1 MSAKHIRQCPCSF
14 LIFITLIFSLL
25 LLNVYAQDAESDN
38 FNNEVDSY
46 VRHIPSRSVKAQ
58 SGKVEVIESGVK
70 YTYKLKL
77 FDKLPVEL
85 SVNPEYVSINRSV
98 AVELPSHLT
107 GFSTDI
113 ETTLPFFN
121 LARTY
126 FRIGL
131 SPSFY
136 GDNWAFSSSNF
147 RIPSRFFCIYQ
158 PNEKWTFI
166 CGIAVYPRYENSV
179 LPIAGFIYKANDK
192 LVFYIVPHR
201 PNISYALTDR
211 VTLFVEGD
219 SSIAEFVVNRDN
231 SENVILRYA
240 QAHLGSGARFK
251 INKSIET
258 SLSAGEVFN
267 HYLRYRDSGGKA
279 GIKDGLYVE
288 FRIQAR
294 I

>member
-166 CGIAVYPRYENSV
+166 CGIAVYPRYENYV

>member
-1 MSAKHIRQCPCSF
+1 MSAKHIRQCHCSF

-46 VRHIPSRSVKAQ
+46 VRYIPSRSVKAQ

-136 GDNWAFSSSNF
+136 GDNWTFSSSNF
-147 RIPSRFFCIYQ
+147 RIPSRYLAIYQ

-166 CGIAVYPRYENSV
+166 CGVAVYPRYENSV

-192 LVFYIVPHR
+192 LVFNIVPHR

-240 QAHLGSGARFK
+240 QAHLGSGVRFK
-251 INKSIET
+251 INKFIET
-258 SLSAGEVFN
+258 SLSVGEVFN

-279 GIKDGLYVE
+279 GIKDGLYAE